1 MRWLFCLIPAL
12 ALAGCEK
19 DEDGDDE
26 AADGE
31 SDGDDDGADD
41 APADEG
47 GDDAPAD
54 EGGDDAPA
62 DEGGDDA
69 PADEGGDDAP
79 ADDGGMTCEGGWY
92 LGSVP
97 FSGDGI
103 LEPCDA
109 NPPMNCADGHYIV
122 FDDTSECIC
131 LPECSS
137 FGLGLGES
145 CTTNSDAV
153 VCTAIA
159 NDDGTSSGNF
169 CVPVEWNLCG

>member
-1 MRWLFCLIPAL
+1 MTRQDSKARLLFWLFFVAIPV
-12 ALAGCEK
+12 AGCN
-19 DEDGDDE
+19 DDDDDGGDDE
-26 AADGE
+26 AAD
-31 SDGDDDGADD
+31 DGSDDGAD
-41 APADEG
+41 DEG

-62 DEGGDDA
+62 DEGGEE
-69 PADEGGDDAP
+69 EGGAMC
-79 ADDGGMTCEGGWY
+79 DGAWY

-103 LEPCDA
+103 LVACDA
-109 NPPMNCADGHYIV
+109 NPPQNCADGHYIV
-122 FDDTSECIC
+122 FDGTNECIC

-145 CTTNSDAV
+145 CTTNDDSV
-153 VCTAIA
+153 VCTAIE